1 MAVNIFPIEVF
12 DFGVS
17 RLQYNKGWPLTNRS
31 AQRGMKAIGKGAVCK
46 FPLLIYVWLLTM
58 KASQQQV
65 KRPKVAKSVVWL
77 ANLLQQQKH

>member
-46 FPLLIYVWLLTM
+46 FPLLIYV
-58 KASQQQV
+58 
-65 KRPKVAKSVVWL
+65 
-77 ANLLQQQKH
+77 